1 MLNCNYRICPRRIH
15 GGHTSLGVLGQ
26 GRPLAKQ
33 ELLPLFHVL
42 CSKTYVLIYPR
53 GVLCANERYLS
64 ICARLLFLHPP
75 TTRMSVSVTWNWIWE
90 LNLNCEKWMWRY
102 IESLIFSE
110 DHILLD
116 FGSKRINSISNYT
129 IQIQFFN
136 AIIQIKQ
143 YNFKLCDSNSVFQ
156 CNYSSL
162 AIQIQI

>member
-1 MLNCNYRICPRRIH
+1 MSQPNPWWSRQ
-15 GGHTSLGVLGQ
+15 T
-26 GRPLAKQ
+26 GRSGSRPATGKARASS
-33 ELLPLFHVL
+33 LFHIL
-42 CSKTYVLIYPR
+42 CSKTYVLICPR

-116 FGSKRINSISNYT
+116 FGSKRINSISNYK